1 LDGLEPTS
9 ARRQRKKSIRVCP
22 FSNIKGKNKEK
33 YNKKLSNTRQNTVK
47 TRQNSKSEKNL
58 KNIQNKI
65 ISTVRKKQGKQ
76 SVKNRFDG
84 TWVVYSLPAR
94 VGNFFLSQTMMVI
107 TVLCIK

>member
-9 ARRQRKKSIRVCP
+9 ARRQALLISKYDGHHCLVYILIIERKKSIRVCP

-65 ISTVRKKQGKQ
+65 ISTVKKKYEKAMKTILKK
-76 SVKNRFDG
+76 S
-84 TWVVYSLPAR
+84 
-94 VGNFFLSQTMMVI
+94 I
-107 TVLCIK
+107 